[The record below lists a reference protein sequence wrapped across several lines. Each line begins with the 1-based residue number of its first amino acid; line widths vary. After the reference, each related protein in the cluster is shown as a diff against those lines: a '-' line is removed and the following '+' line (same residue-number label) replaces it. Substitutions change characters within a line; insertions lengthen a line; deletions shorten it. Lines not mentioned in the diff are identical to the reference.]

1 MMGHSV
7 IAMPRR
13 VSMAPNGDDVLVDLV
28 LVLSGRSGGNGLKEL
43 LGGRLDSG
51 EVPRESAVTT
61 L

>member
-1 MMGHSV
+1 
-7 IAMPRR
+7 MPRR